1 MYVPGI
7 FCNPYV
13 RTNECI
19 GVYVPCISMYVPC
32 SSMYVLCMYWYVC
45 SNMYEATY
53 HHGSMVVANVVD
65 RDENA
70 FAILLTSCVI
80 QIALKFNSIFIIFN
94 CICEHYIM

>member
-1 MYVPGI
+1 
-7 FCNPYV
+7 
-13 RTNECI
+13 
-19 GVYVPCISMYVPC
+19 
-32 SSMYVLCMYWYVC
+32 
-45 SNMYEATY
+45 MYEATY